1 MNEPATTIEGFSEVE
16 QCRTEEAARKR
27 KQKQQ
32 SGFLGLFTGAI
43 DAGCGMDFDP
53 DKTSLLGVNSSNMSL
68 LSQDLE
74 EDQEEDQDSQDQTRR
89 IQSNQST
96 QGEII
101 WQVGCAVASF
111 VGTAAETIVD
121 SAHAEE
127 NAAAQD
133 CDRMLADLTLEK
145 IDEMGRN
152 MKQGFDEVKNKMN
165 SMERKMDIQH
175 QETVRMFDG
184 INIQI
189 RKGNRKMQELIQ
201 EEVMEEMQALGE
213 DTALLSSKL
222 DQALQKGMGIN
233 N

>member
-1 MNEPATTIEGFSEVE
+1 MPRRRSGT
-16 QCRTEEAARKR
+16 
-27 KQKQQ
+27 QKKTKTAIS

-43 DAGCGMDFDP
+43 DAGCGMDFQPGTVDG
-53 DKTSLLGVNSSNMSL
+53 KTSLLGVNSSNMNL

-111 VGTAAETIVD
+111 VGTTAETIVD

-127 NAAAQD
+127 NAGADD

-184 INIQI
+184 ISIQI
-189 RKGNRKMQELIQ
+189 RKGNRKMQELI
-201 EEVMEEMQALGE
+201 
-213 DTALLSSKL
+213 
-222 DQALQKGMGIN
+222 
-233 N
+233 

>member
-16 QCRTEEAARKR
+16 QCRTDEAARKR
-27 KQKQQ
+27 RQNQQ

-43 DAGCGMDFDP
+43 DAGCGMDFQPVDGN
-53 DKTSLLGVNSSNMSL
+53 TFLLGVNFSNMSL
-68 LSQDLE
+68 LSQDL
-74 EDQEEDQDSQDQTRR
+74 EEDQDSQDQTRR

-121 SAHAEE
+121 TVHEEE
-127 NAAAQD
+127 NALAKN

-152 MKQGFDEVKNKMN
+152 MKQGFDEVKNKIN
-165 SMERKMDIQH
+165 NMERKMDIQH
-175 QETVRMFDG
+175 QETVRMFNG
-184 INIQI
+184 ISIQI

-201 EEVMEEMQALGE
+201 AEVMEEMKALGK